1 MADKYTDDKLYKVV
15 RKDGSHL
22 NTKVNPDGT
31 KSALQFTDDNNDLN
45 GPVDLIEVDEEE
57 LIRTEYIQVPQ
68 NKRSLGEL
76 LVDEVFVPVIRDAT
90 TQLLEYGTAK
100 AETWI
105 EEKVVPVA
113 KTKVKAGWEN
123 LKLFIS
129 TIKDSDKPIK
139 ATQIIAEQKSA
150 SNSSEIEVVNKV
162 ECGNKDEKKYVLSP
176 GEVEILLD
184 NLYGN
189 VFFVSDE
196 KSVSSESYIEMLQEP
211 IPEQELSIESN
222 PQALK
227 RIEKKYIA
235 EILKS
240 GSSEIP
246 KRREDQSEESYV
258 MMRKFGLILLRDIM
272 EERDSLVHREFSD
285 FLTVEDEC
293 QIREKFNNS
302 PTLPDDDINT
312 SVDQTK
318 KLIIAIKN
326 GLEYP
331 SSKNGFKYDDIIG
344 FFNQLSQI
352 FDWSIYEK
360 STLGNESKRK
370 WYAVIL
376 SQWMEGSGLSYIMQ
390 RAIDYHKQHPENFRV
405 SAYQPPTIYNDN
417 SKEHRNVVFA
427 DTLEAIENIVLFSIS
442 NYFLRF
448 SNEYKKIHGV
458 DEFDNNW
465 YEYVEFGTTNPLTIL
480 LQRNGFSRESAT
492 FIKTALLRNTLRI
505 SLHVSQDLLKN
516 RLVLHQTIAI
526 T

>member
-184 NLYGN
+184 TARRSALMIAASLSILNNSVVMDDGTDLERVAMIQRGIEQLSSKDITTQIDLLLDNKNSGLIDESSIIMLRAFRDGMFIGN
-189 VFFVSDE
+189 G
-196 KSVSSESYIEMLQEP
+196 KP
-211 IPEQELSIESN
+211 IPVS
-222 PQALK
+222 
-227 RIEKKYIA
+227 RYIDA
-235 EILKS
+235 GK
-240 GSSEIP
+240 
-246 KRREDQSEESYV
+246 
-258 MMRKFGLILLRDIM
+258 
-272 EERDSLVHREFSD
+272 
-285 FLTVEDEC
+285 
-293 QIREKFNNS
+293 
-302 PTLPDDDINT
+302 
-312 SVDQTK
+312 
-318 KLIIAIKN
+318 
-326 GLEYP
+326 
-331 SSKNGFKYDDIIG
+331 
-344 FFNQLSQI
+344 
-352 FDWSIYEK
+352 
-360 STLGNESKRK
+360 
-370 WYAVIL
+370 
-376 SQWMEGSGLSYIMQ
+376 
-390 RAIDYHKQHPENFRV
+390 
-405 SAYQPPTIYNDN
+405 
-417 SKEHRNVVFA
+417 
-427 DTLEAIENIVLFSIS
+427 
-442 NYFLRF
+442 
-448 SNEYKKIHGV
+448 
-458 DEFDNNW
+458 
-465 YEYVEFGTTNPLTIL
+465 
-480 LQRNGFSRESAT
+480 
-492 FIKTALLRNTLRI
+492 
-505 SLHVSQDLLKN
+505 
-516 RLVLHQTIAI
+516 
-526 T
+526 

>member
-176 GEVEILLD
+176 EEVEILLD
-184 NLYGN
+184 TARRSALMIAASLSILNNSVVMDDGTDPERVAMIQRGIEQLSSKDITTQIDLLLDNKNSGLIDESSIIMLRAFRDGMFIGN
-189 VFFVSDE
+189 G
-196 KSVSSESYIEMLQEP
+196 KP
-211 IPEQELSIESN
+211 IPVS
-222 PQALK
+222 
-227 RIEKKYIA
+227 RYIDA
-235 EILKS
+235 GK
-240 GSSEIP
+240 
-246 KRREDQSEESYV
+246 
-258 MMRKFGLILLRDIM
+258 
-272 EERDSLVHREFSD
+272 
-285 FLTVEDEC
+285 
-293 QIREKFNNS
+293 
-302 PTLPDDDINT
+302 
-312 SVDQTK
+312 
-318 KLIIAIKN
+318 
-326 GLEYP
+326 
-331 SSKNGFKYDDIIG
+331 
-344 FFNQLSQI
+344 
-352 FDWSIYEK
+352 
-360 STLGNESKRK
+360 
-370 WYAVIL
+370 
-376 SQWMEGSGLSYIMQ
+376 
-390 RAIDYHKQHPENFRV
+390 
-405 SAYQPPTIYNDN
+405 
-417 SKEHRNVVFA
+417 
-427 DTLEAIENIVLFSIS
+427 
-442 NYFLRF
+442 
-448 SNEYKKIHGV
+448 
-458 DEFDNNW
+458 
-465 YEYVEFGTTNPLTIL
+465 
-480 LQRNGFSRESAT
+480 
-492 FIKTALLRNTLRI
+492 
-505 SLHVSQDLLKN
+505 
-516 RLVLHQTIAI
+516 
-526 T
+526 

>member
-184 NLYGN
+184 TARRSALMIAASLSILNNSVVMDDGTDPERVAMIQRGIEQLSSKDITTQIDLLLDDKNSGLIDESSINMLRAFRDGMFIGN
-189 VFFVSDE
+189 G
-196 KSVSSESYIEMLQEP
+196 KP
-211 IPEQELSIESN
+211 IPVS
-222 PQALK
+222 
-227 RIEKKYIA
+227 RYIDA
-235 EILKS
+235 GK
-240 GSSEIP
+240 
-246 KRREDQSEESYV
+246 
-258 MMRKFGLILLRDIM
+258 
-272 EERDSLVHREFSD
+272 
-285 FLTVEDEC
+285 
-293 QIREKFNNS
+293 
-302 PTLPDDDINT
+302 
-312 SVDQTK
+312 
-318 KLIIAIKN
+318 
-326 GLEYP
+326 
-331 SSKNGFKYDDIIG
+331 
-344 FFNQLSQI
+344 
-352 FDWSIYEK
+352 
-360 STLGNESKRK
+360 
-370 WYAVIL
+370 
-376 SQWMEGSGLSYIMQ
+376 
-390 RAIDYHKQHPENFRV
+390 
-405 SAYQPPTIYNDN
+405 
-417 SKEHRNVVFA
+417 
-427 DTLEAIENIVLFSIS
+427 
-442 NYFLRF
+442 
-448 SNEYKKIHGV
+448 
-458 DEFDNNW
+458 
-465 YEYVEFGTTNPLTIL
+465 
-480 LQRNGFSRESAT
+480 
-492 FIKTALLRNTLRI
+492 
-505 SLHVSQDLLKN
+505 
-516 RLVLHQTIAI
+516 
-526 T
+526 